1 MLLFEPAFREGFGK
15 VSGRFREGF
24 PGRYV
29 VDMTSA
35 SVSVKVRFRKGFGK
49 FREGFREVFGKVS
62 GRLWGGSE
70 DVLSGRFR
78 EAFGKVSGRFW
89 GSASVRACVRAK
101 LCGHRCVNTQILES

>member
-24 PGRYV
+24 PGGYV

-70 DVLSGRFR
+70 DVLSGG
-78 EAFGKVSGRFW
+78 FGKLSGRFR
-89 GSASVRACVRAK
+89 GGFGGVRVCVRACVRS
-101 LCGHRCVNTQILES
+101 CVDIDA

>member
-1 MLLFEPAFREGFGK
+1 MFFRVGFGK
-15 VSGRFREGF
+15 VSERFLEGFRKVSARFREGF
-24 PGRYV
+24 PGGCV

-62 GRLWGGSE
+62 GRLWGGSK

-78 EAFGKVSGRFW
+78 EGFGEVLGECEC
-89 GSASVRACVRAK
+89 ACVRA
-101 LCGHRCVNTQILES
+101 CEAVWT